1 MLDCYRDRFYHD
13 QFLSNIDADFMK
25 YFYLHVEVVMPGKV
39 GVQNEFFNLVVFCIK
54 QNVLE
59 TNDVSVVRRQ
69 KRES

>member
-1 MLDCYRDRFYHD
+1 MTEIGFIRINASQILML
-13 QFLSNIDADFMK
+13 LTN

-59 TNDVSVVRRQ
+59 TNDVSVVRR
-69 KRES
+69 